1 MVVRTQSALFLIFII
16 HFFFLQ
22 RMRSAMLVRTQLIN
36 EGTSA
41 AAHLSLEHML
51 RGEPGEHERASALVK
66 QALMY

>member
-1 MVVRTQSALFLIFII
+1 MSTCFTSNVKLVKLWSA
-16 HFFFLQ
+16 HLQ

-51 RGEPGEHERASALVK
+51 RGELGE
-66 QALMY
+66 